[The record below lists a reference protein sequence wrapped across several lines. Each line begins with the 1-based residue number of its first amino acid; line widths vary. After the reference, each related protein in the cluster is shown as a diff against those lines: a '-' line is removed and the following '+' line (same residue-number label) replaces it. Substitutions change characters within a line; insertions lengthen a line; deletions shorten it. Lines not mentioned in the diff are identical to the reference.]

1 CRVIAMTDYERFGD
15 YQPVE
20 RGRSTMV
27 LTFLFIGFGI
37 GALTALLLAPTSGRQ
52 MRKSIKR
59 RYEDARE
66 TVEDLGEQATEYLN
80 RGAEWANMARAKVT
94 PIVRSMRAK

>member
-1 CRVIAMTDYERFGD
+1 MTDHELFGD

-20 RGRSTMV
+20 RGRTTLM
-27 LTFLFIGFGI
+27 LTFLFVGFGL

-52 MRKSIKR
+52 MRKAIRR

-66 TVEDLGEQATEYLN
+66 SIEDFGEQATEYLN
-80 RGAEWANMARAKVT
+80 RGAEWANAAREKVT
-94 PIVRSMRAK
+94 PVVQRMRK